1 MVVPYLFYKI
11 KIMAKILA
19 IYNDSIENT
28 DIQVDVNGF
37 IIMTNKE
44 MEDYE
49 EIASSITWPFTYKFN
64 ELELEFTNGED
75 LLTRIDFREISNEE
89 AKTFKRLFNDE
100 FGIFISEDELHT
112 IIGDEE
118 DLDEESDD
126 DDYYDEENEDY

>member
-1 MVVPYLFYKI
+1 
-11 KIMAKILA
+11 MAKILA
-19 IYNDSIENT
+19 IYNDSVENT

-64 ELELEFTNGED
+64 ELEFEFANGED

-118 DLDEESDD
+118 DLDEESVDN
-126 DDYYDEENEDY
+126 DYYDEEDEDY

>member
-1 MVVPYLFYKI
+1 
-11 KIMAKILA
+11 
-19 IYNDSIENT
+19 
-28 DIQVDVNGF
+28 
-37 IIMTNKE
+37 MTNKE

-64 ELELEFTNGED
+64 ELEFEFANGED

>member
-1 MVVPYLFYKI
+1 
-11 KIMAKILA
+11 MAKILA
-19 IYNDSIENT
+19 IYNDSVENT

-49 EIASSITWPFTYKFN
+49 EIASSITWTFTYKFN
-64 ELELEFTNGED
+64 ELEFEFANGED

-89 AKTFKRLFNDE
+89 AKAFKRLFNDE

-118 DLDEESDD
+118 DLDEESVDN
-126 DDYYDEENEDY
+126 DYYDEEDEDY

>member
-1 MVVPYLFYKI
+1 
-11 KIMAKILA
+11 MAKILA
-19 IYNDSIENT
+19 IYNDSVENT

-64 ELELEFTNGED
+64 ELELEFANGED
-75 LLTRIDFREISNEE
+75 LLTRIDFKEISNEE

-118 DLDEESDD
+118 DLDEESVDN
-126 DDYYDEENEDY
+126 DYYDEEDEDY

>member
-1 MVVPYLFYKI
+1 
-11 KIMAKILA
+11 MAKILA
-19 IYNDSIENT
+19 IYNDSVENT

-64 ELELEFTNGED
+64 ELEFEFANGED

-89 AKTFKRLFNDE
+89 AKAFKRLFNDE

-118 DLDEESDD
+118 DLDEESVDN
-126 DDYYDEENEDY
+126 DYYDEEDEDY

>member
-1 MVVPYLFYKI
+1 
-11 KIMAKILA
+11 MAKILA
-19 IYNDSIENT
+19 IYNDSVENT

-64 ELELEFTNGED
+64 ELELEFANGED
-75 LLTRIDFREISNEE
+75 LLTRIDFKEISNEE
-89 AKTFKRLFNDE
+89 ARTFKRLFNDE
-100 FGIFISEDELHT
+100 FGVFISEDELHT

-118 DLDEESDD
+118 DLDEESVDN
-126 DDYYDEENEDY
+126 DYYDEEDEDY

>member
-1 MVVPYLFYKI
+1 
-11 KIMAKILA
+11 MAKILA
-19 IYNDSIENT
+19 IYNDSIEDT

-44 MEDYE
+44 MEDYVE
-49 EIASSITWPFTYKFN
+49 LASSITWPFTYKFN
-64 ELELEFTNGED
+64 ELELELANGDD
-75 LLTRIDFREISNEE
+75 LLTRIDFKEISNEE

-118 DLDEESDD
+118 DLDEESVDN
-126 DDYYDEENEDY
+126 DYYDEEDEDY

>member
-1 MVVPYLFYKI
+1 
-11 KIMAKILA
+11 MAKILA
-19 IYNDSIENT
+19 IYNDSVENT

-64 ELELEFTNGED
+64 ELELEFANGED
-75 LLTRIDFREISNEE
+75 LLTRIDFKEISNEE
-89 AKTFKRLFNDE
+89 ARTFKRLFNDE

-118 DLDEESDD
+118 DLDEESANM
-126 DDYYDEENEDY
+126 YFHGTTSNKKP

>member
-1 MVVPYLFYKI
+1 
-11 KIMAKILA
+11 MAKILA
-19 IYNDSIENT
+19 IYNDSVENT

-64 ELELEFTNGED
+64 ELEFEFANGED
-75 LLTRIDFREISNEE
+75 LLTRIDFKEISNEE

-118 DLDEESDD
+118 DLDEESVDN
-126 DDYYDEENEDY
+126 DYYDEEDEDY

>member
-1 MVVPYLFYKI
+1 
-11 KIMAKILA
+11 MAKILA
-19 IYNDSIENT
+19 IFNDSIQEVDLN
-28 DIQVDVNGF
+28 VDVQGF
-37 IIMTNKE
+37 VIMTNKE

-64 ELELEFTNGED
+64 ELEFEFANGED

-89 AKTFKRLFNDE
+89 AKAFKRLFNDE

-126 DDYYDEENEDY
+126 DDYYDEEDEDY

>member
-1 MVVPYLFYKI
+1 
-11 KIMAKILA
+11 MAKILA
-19 IYNDSIENT
+19 IYNDSVENT

-64 ELELEFTNGED
+64 ELELEFANGED
-75 LLTRIDFREISNEE
+75 LLTRIDFKEISNEE
-89 AKTFKRLFNDE
+89 ARTFKRLFNDE

-118 DLDEESDD
+118 DLDEESVDN
-126 DDYYDEENEDY
+126 DYYDEEDEDY

>member
-1 MVVPYLFYKI
+1 
-11 KIMAKILA
+11 MAKILA
-19 IYNDSIENT
+19 IYNDSVENT

-64 ELELEFTNGED
+64 ELEFEFANGED
-75 LLTRIDFREISNEE
+75 LLTRIDFKEISNEE
-89 AKTFKRLFNDE
+89 AKAFKRLFNDE

-118 DLDEESDD
+118 DLDEESVDN
-126 DDYYDEENEDY
+126 DYYDEEDEDY

>member
-1 MVVPYLFYKI
+1 
-11 KIMAKILA
+11 MAKILA
-19 IYNDSIENT
+19 IFNDSIQEVDLN
-28 DIQVDVNGF
+28 VDVQGF

-49 EIASSITWPFTYKFN
+49 EIASSITWPFTYKIG
-64 ELELEFTNGED
+64 ELEFEFANGED

-126 DDYYDEENEDY
+126 DDYYDEEDEDY

>member
-1 MVVPYLFYKI
+1 
-11 KIMAKILA
+11 MAKILA
-19 IYNDSIENT
+19 IFNDSIQEVDLN
-28 DIQVDVNGF
+28 VDVQGF

-49 EIASSITWPFTYKFN
+49 EIASSITWPFTYKIG

-126 DDYYDEENEDY
+126 DDYYDEEDEDY